1 MVFPVLHFLNPNPP
15 ILIRQ
20 SFIPH
25 PKIYNKRSIA
35 SVVFGL
41 YYEVMTDGIE
51 RDLGPQPIAAI
62 LAKNSLKPHDLVA
75 ASTQQI
81 THKMVS
87 RACKGRRLTLNT
99 QTKVLN
105 ALNAATGKK
114 FSLGDLFN
122 Y

>member
-1 MVFPVLHFLNPNPP
+1 MDE
-15 ILIRQ
+15 R
-20 SFIPH
+20 
-25 PKIYNKRSIA
+25 
-35 SVVFGL
+35 
-41 YYEVMTDGIE
+41 TE

-62 LAKNSLKPHDLVA
+62 LANRNLKPHDLVA
-75 ASTQQI
+75 ASTHQL

-105 ALNAATGKK
+105 ALNLATGQNY
-114 FSLGDLFN
+114 SLRDLFN

>member
-1 MVFPVLHFLNPNPP
+1 MN
-15 ILIRQ
+15 
-20 SFIPH
+20 
-25 PKIYNKRSIA
+25 
-35 SVVFGL
+35 
-41 YYEVMTDGIE
+41 EGIE

-62 LAKNSLKPHDLVA
+62 LAKLNLKPHDLVA
-75 ASTQQI
+75 ASTQQL

-105 ALNAATGKK
+105 ALNLAAGKNY
-114 FSLGDLFN
+114 SLRDLFN